1 MNPLVLAI
9 SSGIIL
15 SFDQVLIKLFLNK
28 YEIQD
33 ISKLLNF
40 KPLVFILVI
49 GTIGIFGSLLW
60 FLALQKSEL
69 AKLYWVTSLYYITI
83 PLFSMIFLKE
93 NLSYNQ
99 IFGYLIISLGAV
111 FASSK

>member
-1 MNPLVLAI
+1 MNSLVLAI

-33 ISKLLNF
+33 FSKLLNF
-40 KPLVFILVI
+40 KPLVLIIVI
-49 GTIGIFGSLLW
+49 GSIGLFGSILW

-69 AKLYWVTSLYYITI
+69 SKIYWVTSLYYITI
-83 PLFSMIFLKE
+83 PLFSLIILNE

-99 IFGYLIISLGAV
+99 IFGYLVISIGAV